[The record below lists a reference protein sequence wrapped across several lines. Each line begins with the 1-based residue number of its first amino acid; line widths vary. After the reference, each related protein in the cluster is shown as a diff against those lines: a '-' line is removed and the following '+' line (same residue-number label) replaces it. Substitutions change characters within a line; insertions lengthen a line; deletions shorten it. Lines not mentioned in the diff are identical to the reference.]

1 MEVNLFSRTTNGRT
15 PSRSAYYFALGR
27 IYLDLS
33 RKNLNLQFEF
43 NFEETDFL
51 VTLDYYDLLDSK
63 LSFTIEC

>member
-1 MEVNLFSRTTNGRT
+1 MEVNLFSRTTNGRI